1 MTQTKQPTPK
11 QFLASKKIAVNVGD
25 ILNPTELQ
33 MPVNP
38 AYGPLPV
45 VEVTEAKDGSFVAG
59 IASCNECGTQ
69 ITIHAGDWF
78 QKRRC
83 EKCQRKAQRHAAN
96 PPMTEE
102 QKAAKLLERE
112 AAKAVTAAK
121 HAEEKA
127 AKAQARAALIQQKAE
142 EKAVKIRAEA
152 EAKAQKLFQKTATV

>member
-1 MTQTKQPTPK
+1 MTRTKQLTPK
-11 QFLASKKIAVNVGD
+11 QFLNANKITVNVGD
-25 ILNPTELQ
+25 VLNPTELG
-33 MPVNP
+33 MPVNM

-45 VEVTEAKDGSFVAG
+45 VEVTEAKEGAFVSG

-69 ITIHAGDWF
+69 IVIHAGDWF

-83 EKCQRKAQRHAAN
+83 EKCQKRAQRHAVN

-112 AAKAVTAAK
+112 AAKAATAAK
-121 HAEEKA
+121 HADEKA

-152 EAKAQKLFQKTATV
+152 EAKAQKLFQKAATV